1 MRRKVVTKFF
11 KLLDE
16 GEKLL
21 DVICLHGHYYKS
33 SVY

>member
-1 MRRKVVTKFF
+1 MRKKVVTKFF

-21 DVICLHGHYYKS
+21 DVICLHGNYYKS